1 MCRCPSPWPKGLTGE
16 YFDNVDFTGTQM
28 TRTDAT
34 IDYDW
39 EFFTPGHRPGHLLG
53 ALERVGVTPR
63 YSETY
68 TFYTTSDDGVR
79 LWVDGQL
86 IINNWTIHPPTENS
100 GQIALTA
107 GQQYDIRMEYFE
119 NGGGAVAKLKW
130 SSPSQPKGIVPQ
142 GRLYPQTS
150 GP

>member
-1 MCRCPSPWPKGLTGE
+1 VSLPKPLAQGSNGRVFRQYRL
-16 YFDNVDFTGTQM
+16 YRHAD
-28 TRTDAT
+28 DAHGR
-34 IDYDW
+34 DHRLRLGN
-39 EFFTPGHRPGHLLG
+39 FPPPGIGPDTFSARWSGW
-53 ALERVGVTPR
+53 VTPR